1 MFKKLFASM
10 GFGSAEVNTH
20 LNNNSCYP
28 GGTISGVTHVKGG
41 SVDLDIDDL
50 FINLVAKVKRPSGD
64 SYYYEDITFAKLK
77 LTDKFKLP
85 AGSTRELPFT
95 LTVPHEAPITRYQ
108 GFSFGS
114 GAPVGIRTALDIDDA
129 VDKYDFDQVNIDPNP
144 AMTRFL
150 QAVDQLGFRLKKV
163 DLEYGVIRGGT
174 LPFYQELEYSAYN
187 TRYSGRVNE
196 LEVTFIG
203 KPNTCEVVLEI
214 DKRTGF
220 GGSSRDVFRRVY
232 IDYNNYQ
239 NVDFVAEIDRA
250 INS

>member
-1 MFKKLFASM
+1 M

-20 LNNNSCYP
+20 LHSNVCMP

-50 FINLVAKVKRPSGD
+50 WLHVIARVKRESGD
-64 SYYYEDITFAKLK
+64 SYYYEDISFHKIK
-77 LTDKFKLP
+77 ISDKFKLP
-85 AGSTRELPFT
+85 EKSERQFQFNIVLPYET
-95 LTVPHEAPITRYQ
+95 PITRYH

-114 GAPVGIRTALDIDDA
+114 GAPLGIRTALDIDDA
-129 VDKYDFDQVNIDPNP
+129 VDKADFDAIIVEPNP

-150 QAVDQLGFRLKKV
+150 QAVDSMGFNLVKV
-163 DLEYGVIRGGT
+163 DLEYGKIQGGT
-174 LPFYQELEYSAYN
+174 LPFYQELEYKAYN
-187 TRYSGRVNE
+187 TRYAGRINE

-203 KPNTCEVVLEI
+203 KAHGCEVVLEI
-214 DKRTGF
+214 DKRVGF
-220 GGSSRDVFRRVY
+220 GASRDVFRRVF

-239 NVDFVAEIDRA
+239 NIDYMAEIDRA